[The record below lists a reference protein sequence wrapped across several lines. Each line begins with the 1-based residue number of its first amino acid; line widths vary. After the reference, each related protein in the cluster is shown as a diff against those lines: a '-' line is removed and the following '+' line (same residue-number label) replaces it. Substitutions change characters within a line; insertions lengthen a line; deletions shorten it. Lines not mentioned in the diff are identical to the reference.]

1 MKNDDFN
8 DKVIATLS
16 EHTAKLDEI
25 FARLKSID
33 RTLTHSMNRVNSL
46 ETGFAFMKGMG
57 MLVGSVL
64 TIFIG
69 LVAYLK

>member
-8 DKVIATLS
+8 DKVIATLA

-46 ETGFAFMKGMG
+46 ETGFAFLGCHSPSLHITSMTYL
-57 MLVGSVL
+57 LVRRS
-64 TIFIG
+64 
-69 LVAYLK
+69 

>member
-1 MKNDDFN
+1 MKSEEFN
-8 DKVIATLS
+8 KEVIATLA
-16 EHTAKLDEI
+16 EHGAKLDEI

-33 RTLTHSMNRVNSL
+33 RTLSHNMGRVNTL
-46 ETGFAFMKGMG
+46 ETSFAFMKGMTA
-57 MLVGSVL
+57 LLGSVL

>member
-1 MKNDDFN
+1 MRNDEFN
-8 DKVIATLS
+8 DKVIATLAD
-16 EHTAKLDEI
+16 HTAKLDEI

-33 RTLTHSMNRVNSL
+33 RTLTHSMGRVNSL

-57 MLVGSVL
+57 MFVGSVL

>member
-1 MKNDDFN
+1 MKSEEFN
-8 DKVIATLS
+8 KEVIATLA
-16 EHTAKLDEI
+16 EHGAKLDEI

-33 RTLTHSMNRVNSL
+33 RTLTHNMGRVNTL
-46 ETGFAFMKGMG
+46 ETGFAYMKGMTA
-57 MLVGSVL
+57 LVSSVL

>member
-1 MKNDDFN
+1 MKSDEFN
-8 DKVIATLS
+8 DQVIATLS
-16 EHTAKLDEI
+16 EHGAKLDEI

-33 RTLTHSMNRVNSL
+33 RTLTHNMGRVNAL
-46 ETGFAFMKGMG
+46 ETGFAYMKGMAA
-57 MLVGSVL
+57 LVGSVL

>member
-1 MKNDDFN
+1 MKSEEFN
-8 DKVIATLS
+8 KEVIATLA
-16 EHTAKLDEI
+16 EHGAKLDEI

-33 RTLTHSMNRVNSL
+33 RTLSHNMGRVNTL
-46 ETGFAFMKGMG
+46 ETGFAFMKGMTA
-57 MLVGSVL
+57 LLGSVL